1 MQVNSMYTIR
11 PTLSRIF
18 AAVCLGSLLLQGCGG
33 NDSGQ
38 SAGETSPG
46 SAPTSRSPSD
56 GEAPV
61 ASTYQERDVISENMP
76 YAELDDELVYGY
88 FVAPADMFEPLPA
101 VIMIHEWWGL
111 NDNVREQANRLA
123 AAGYIVFA
131 VDLFG
136 GKTATTPSG
145 ARELMLTVVENP
157 EAANENLLSAYRFV
171 SETAGAPAVAALGWR
186 FGGSWSLN
194 TAMLLPDELDAVV
207 IYYGQVG
214 ADEEKLL
221 PVNVPILGL
230 FAADD
235 ISIKSASVEAFRNTL
250 ERLRKD
256 YEIQIYDGVRQGF
269 ANEDATNFDRNA
281 AADAWQRSLSF
292 LQRHLAGESEATD
305 TP

>member
-1 MQVNSMYTIR
+1 MYTIR

-18 AAVCLGSLLLQGCGG
+18 TAACIGGLLLQGCGA

-46 SAPTSRSPSD
+46 ASPTTRAPTGERS
-56 GEAPV
+56 PV

-76 YAELDDELVYGY
+76 YAEVGDELVYGY

-111 NDNVREQANRLA
+111 NDNIREQADRLA

-136 GKTATTPSG
+136 GKTATTPSA
-145 ARELMLTVVENP
+145 ARELMLGVVEDP
-157 EAANENLLSAYRFV
+157 DSANENLLSAYRFV

-186 FGGSWSLN
+186 FGGIWSMN
-194 TAMLLPDELDAVV
+194 AAMLLPDELDAVV

-235 ISIKSASVEAFRNTL
+235 ISVKKASVEAFRDAL

-256 YEIQIYDGVRQGF
+256 YEIQIYEGVRQGF

-281 AADAWQRSLSF
+281 AADAWQRSLNF
-292 LQRHLAGESEATD
+292 LQRHLVGGSAATEMS
-305 TP
+305 

>member
-1 MQVNSMYTIR
+1 MYTIR
-11 PTLSRIF
+11 STLSRIF
-18 AAVCLGSLLLQGCGG
+18 AAVCLGSLLLQGCGA

-38 SAGETSPG
+38 SADEGSPG
-46 SAPTSRSPSD
+46 TAPTTRPQTVD
-56 GEAPV
+56 QPPV

-76 YAELDDELVYGY
+76 YAEVEDELVYGY

-101 VIMIHEWWGL
+101 VIIIHEWWGL
-111 NDNVREQANRLA
+111 NDNVREQADRLA

-136 GKTATTPSG
+136 GKTATTPSA
-145 ARELMLTVVENP
+145 ARELMLSVVEDP
-157 EAANENLLSAYRFV
+157 ESASENLLSAYRFV

-207 IYYGQVG
+207 IYYGQVD

-235 ISIKSASVEAFRNTL
+235 ISIKRASVEAFRDAL

-256 YEIQIYDGVRQGF
+256 YEIQIYEGVRQGF

-281 AADAWQRSLSF
+281 AADAWNRSLSF
-292 LQRHLAGESEATD
+292 LQRHLAGGSAATESS
-305 TP
+305 

>member
-1 MQVNSMYTIR
+1 MYTIR

-18 AAVCLGSLLLQGCGG
+18 AAVCLGSLLLQGCGA

-38 SAGETSPG
+38 SADEGSPG
-46 SAPTSRSPSD
+46 AAPTTRSQTADQS
-56 GEAPV
+56 PV

-76 YAELDDELVYGY
+76 YAEVEDELVYGY

-111 NDNVREQANRLA
+111 NDNVREQADRLA

-136 GKTATTPSG
+136 GKTATTPSA
-145 ARELMLTVVENP
+145 ARELMLSVVEDP
-157 EAANENLLSAYRFV
+157 ESANENLLSAYRFV

-186 FGGSWSLN
+186 FGGLWSLN

-207 IYYGQVG
+207 IYYGQVD
-214 ADEEKLL
+214 ADEERLL

-235 ISIKSASVEAFRNTL
+235 ISVKRASVEAFRDAL

-256 YEIQIYDGVRQGF
+256 YEIQIYEGVRQGF

-292 LQRHLAGESEATD
+292 LQRHLVGGSAATESS
-305 TP
+305 